1 MFTKTTFDY
10 DEARRLRAEG
20 AKISDI
26 ALKMGVSKSQAGHVC
41 RDVECPNV
49 FTRSGRKFARN
60 KQTFDYAEA
69 RRMFVEE
76 GLPKAEIGRRL
87 GVSGNAVG
95 NACAGLVSRMPTQR
109 AQLVK
114 ADENRRA
121 VVRMLE
127 AGTSRAVIAETLGLS
142 RGRIND
148 IVSQARRVG
157 LMPDEKRAPS
167 KVIEIPPWVPN
178 WLHKDHQAVAELEG
192 PEAAASWCRQ
202 RKAEAAA
209 SCR

>member
-49 FTRSGRKFARN
+49 FTRNGRKFARN
-60 KQTFDYAEA
+60 KRVFDYAEA
-69 RRMFVEE
+69 QRLFVEE
-76 GLPKAEIGRRL
+76 GLPKTQIGRRM
-87 GVSGNAVG
+87 GVSAYSIGI
-95 NACAGLVSRMPTQR
+95 ACAGLVGRMPSQR
-109 AQLVK
+109 AQLIQ
-114 ADENRRA
+114 ADKNRRA

-127 AGTSRAVIAETLGLS
+127 ASTSRAVIAETLGLS

-148 IVSQARRVG
+148 IVSQARRMG
-157 LMPDEKRAPS
+157 LLPETKPAP
-167 KVIEIPPWVPN
+167 KLVEIPTWVPN
-178 WLHKDHQAVAELEG
+178 WLHKDHQIVAELEG